1 MSEYQYINLI
11 KHILENGISKDD
23 RTGVGT
29 LSVFS
34 YNMKF
39 DLRDSFPLL
48 TTKKVYWKA
57 VVEELLWFI
66 SGSTD
71 ANVLKEKGVNIWD
84 GNSSREFLDSRGL
97 THYSNG
103 DIGPGYGFQWRHYG
117 AEYKGCRY
125 SGVVCEEPIKLI
137 ESEELIKRIE
147 CIESIERIECIES
160 EEPIKRIESEE
171 LIKRIKLIESEE
183 PINPHKGI
191 DQLKDVIY
199 KIKNTPNDRRII
211 MTAWNPSD
219 IDKMALPPCHMFV
232 QFWVNTEKK
241 ELHSQMYQ
249 RSCDVGLGVPFNIAS
264 YALLTCIIAKICGL
278 NPGDFHYCMGDT
290 HIYKNHIEAMKLQVE
305 RVPYDFPK
313 INIKNIIDIDN
324 IVFEDIE
331 LIDYKCHNNIKM
343 NMAV

>member
-39 DLRDSFPLL
+39 DLRESFPLL
-48 TTKKVYWKA
+48 TTKKVYWKG

-66 SGSTD
+66 SGSTN
-71 ANVLKEKGVNIWD
+71 ANILKEKGIRIWD
-84 GNSSREFLDSRGL
+84 GNTSREFLDSRGL
-97 THYSNG
+97 THYSEG

-117 AEYKGCRY
+117 AEYTNMYADYTG
-125 SGVVCEEPIKLI
+125 
-137 ESEELIKRIE
+137 
-147 CIESIERIECIES
+147 
-160 EEPIKRIESEE
+160 
-171 LIKRIKLIESEE
+171 
-183 PINPHKGI
+183 KGI
-191 DQLKDVIY
+191 DQLQDVIH

-219 IDKMALPPCHMFV
+219 LDKMALPPCHMFV

-278 NPGDFHYCMGDT
+278 TAGDFHYCMGDT

-313 INIKNIIDIDN
+313 INIKNIVDIDK

-331 LIDYKCHNNIKM
+331 LIDYKSHNNIKM
-343 NMAV
+343 DMAV